1 MATILNDAPYMG
13 FPLSIKRGNP
23 APVDTT
29 AVWYNKTELETYAAS
44 GATAYVGQILT
55 LVADNKC
62 EAYMISNE
70 AGTLIKLAST
80 TASGDLASDIATL
93 QGQVADLISKVG
105 KAAEGEVAATGLYA
119 LIDEVKALAEGK
131 VKSVKAADKSIT
143 IGGTTT
149 EPTVKVAISADEGNT
164 LSLVADGLKVT
175 IPEVTVPVYSMKKL
189 DTATAGMSASYQL
202 TKDGAGVGAVIDIP
216 KDMVVKSGSVQTYET
231 GALPAGVTEAG
242 TYIVLVLND
251 TAETKLYINVGN
263 LIEYVTSGSAEGDMV
278 YINIDPQTHKVT
290 ATITDGTVTEAKL
303 HADVKAKLA
312 KAVSAVQ
319 EVKAGTAN
327 GTIAVDGTDVA
338 VTGLADAAYVTVASL
353 NTTAKGYA
361 DAAKTEV
368 IGGKDD
374 NDAALSIYGAK
385 AYAKAIVDS
394 TKADLTNDIKTK
406 IEGLDVT
413 DTAVAKQFVS
423 AVSET
428 DGKIAVERRAL
439 LAEDVPELGISK
451 ISGLQ
456 NALDAKQDTVTFDG
470 AYSATNKAATVKT
483 VTDAVSAVV
492 SNGADKAA
500 DDTIKGAK
508 LYADGKSSDAL
519 TAAKAYADG
528 LVTGDSGVTARVEAL
543 ETKVDVTK
551 VSTAIAT
558 AKDEAIAA
566 AATASD
572 TKDTALK
579 TAILGEADYTQTV
592 KSAYDLA
599 ASKTTMAAVEAKD
612 YATKTQAQ
620 GYADAKDTAIAAAK
634 KAGTDAQSSVN
645 SLATLVGTLPEGA
658 TSSTVV
664 GYVDEKIGAI
674 PAQTDYTVSV
684 TESTPTGYAKAY
696 TIKQLGKEITTINIP
711 KDMVVESGTVE
722 VKAEAGTWGVAG
734 TYLVLTLA
742 NATSDK
748 VYINVGDLIEYVTG
762 AEADD
767 GIITTSVNA
776 NHVLTA
782 TIGDGTITKT
792 KLDTAVQT
800 SLGKADNSVS
810 KTDLNGFAQS
820 IADEYVAKN
829 GTDRLMT
836 EAEGTKLAGISTGAQ
851 VNKIE
856 AIKING
862 DILDI
867 NSSDKS
873 VSLPIATATRL
884 GVIKVDNSSIA
895 VDTAGAISVKAVST
909 DKLEQGADTLIFN
922 CGGASTL
929 G

>member
-1 MATILNDAPYMG
+1 M
-13 FPLSIKRGNP
+13 
-23 APVDTT
+23 
-29 AVWYNKTELETYAAS
+29 
-44 GATAYVGQILT
+44 
-55 LVADNKC
+55 
-62 EAYMISNE
+62 
-70 AGTLIKLAST
+70 
-80 TASGDLASDIATL
+80 
-93 QGQVADLISKVG
+93 
-105 KAAEGEVAATGLYA
+105 
-119 LIDEVKALAEGK
+119 
-131 VKSVKAADKSIT
+131 
-143 IGGTTT
+143 
-149 EPTVKVAISADEGNT
+149 
-164 LSLVADGLKVT
+164 
-175 IPEVTVPVYSMKKL
+175 
-189 DTATAGMSASYQL
+189 
-202 TKDGAGVGAVIDIP
+202 
-216 KDMVVKSGSVQTYET
+216 
-231 GALPAGVTEAG
+231 
-242 TYIVLVLND
+242 
-251 TAETKLYINVGN
+251 
-263 LIEYVTSGSAEGDMV
+263 
-278 YINIDPQTHKVT
+278 
-290 ATITDGTVTEAKL
+290 
-303 HADVKAKLA
+303 
-312 KAVSAVQ
+312 
-319 EVKAGTAN
+319 
-327 GTIAVDGTDVA
+327 
-338 VTGLADAAYVTVASL
+338 
-353 NTTAKGYA
+353 
-361 DAAKTEV
+361 
-368 IGGKDD
+368 
-374 NDAALSIYGAK
+374 
-385 AYAKAIVDS
+385 
-394 TKADLTNDIKTK
+394 
-406 IEGLDVT
+406 
-413 DTAVAKQFVS
+413 
-423 AVSET
+423 
-428 DGKIAVERRAL
+428 
-439 LAEDVPELGISK
+439 
-451 ISGLQ
+451 
-456 NALDAKQDTVTFDG
+456 TFDG

-508 LYADGKSSDAL
+508 LYADSKSSDAL
-519 TAAKAYADG
+519 ASAKAYADG

-579 TAILGEADYTQTV
+579 TAILGAADYAQTV

-612 YATKTQAQ
+612 YATKAQAQ
-620 GYADAKDTAIAAAK
+620 DYADAKDTAIAAAK

-645 SLATLVGTLPEGA
+645 SLATLVGTLPEET

-782 TIGDGTITKT
+782 TIGDGTITKA
-792 KLDTAVQT
+792 KLDAAVQT

-820 IADEYVAKN
+820 LADEYVAKN

-836 EAEGTKLAGISTGAQ
+836 EAEGTKLAGIANGAQ
-851 VNKIE
+851 VNNIE
-856 AIKING
+856 AIMVNG
-862 DILDI
+862 NSLPISLD
-867 NSSDKS
+867 DKS
-873 VSLPIATATRL
+873 VELPIATATQL
-884 GVIKVDNSSIA
+884 GLVKVDNSSIA
-895 VDTAGAISVKAVST
+895 VDTAGTISVKAVST
-909 DKLEQGADTLIFN
+909 DKLEQGTDTLIFN